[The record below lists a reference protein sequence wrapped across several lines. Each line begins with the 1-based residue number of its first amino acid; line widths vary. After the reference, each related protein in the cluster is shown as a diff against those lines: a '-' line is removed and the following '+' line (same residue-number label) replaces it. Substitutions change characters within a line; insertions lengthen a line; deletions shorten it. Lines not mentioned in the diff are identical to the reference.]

1 VLDLATLGYAL
12 WLRWKWL
19 ARTGLERLWVA
30 LPHKNDPIVHA
41 MFEAS
46 TSVQVGNGCRVLF
59 WRDRWLD
66 GASIDLLAPD
76 VVTSDSPPCNG
87 MFSRHVQSL
96 KLCTT
101 TNGSETS
108 PDRCPSLL

>member
-19 ARTGLERLWVA
+19 ARTDLERLWVA

-46 TSVQVGNGCRVLF
+46 TSVQVGNGCRPGAFLA
-59 WRDRWLD
+59 RSLAGRSLDRSV
-66 GASIDLLAPD
+66 GARR
-76 VVTSDSPPCNG
+76 G
-87 MFSRHVQSL
+87 HQ
-96 KLCTT
+96 
-101 TNGSETS
+101 
-108 PDRCPSLL
+108 